1 VGEEGAAPGA
11 ENVGVTRRRVLRDGS
26 ALTLALLVS
35 PPASAL
41 GDVAVAV
48 DRRRRSFLSAA
59 EIRTLRGL
67 VDRFIPEDGVG
78 GAVAAGCAEAIDGL
92 LGAFEFDPP
101 RIYAGAPFSDR
112 AGSGKNH
119 FRRFLA
125 LDAYEEKG
133 WRLRIRG
140 SRDRKELEFNGPQ
153 KGWQSI
159 YREGLRA
166 LDAESPGG
174 SFGALS
180 GLERDLVLGNAESPA
195 IGELVDVAFPHT
207 WQFMYGA
214 PEYGGNRD
222 LLGWRYSRYAGDVQP
237 RGWTRE
243 EIEAPGQGGPLGG
256 ALGVIESILSPQTML
271 ALAPLA
277 APEAAHHIVARSG
290 GSLSA
295 MRAELEPVLE
305 WARRARDG
313 G

>member
-1 VGEEGAAPGA
+1 MGVDGADRGV
-11 ENVGVTRRRVLRDGS
+11 ENVGVTRRRVLRDGT

-48 DRRRRSFLSAA
+48 DRRRRSFLSAS
-59 EIRTLRGL
+59 EIKTLRGL

-78 GAVAAGCAEAIDGL
+78 GALAGGCAEAIDAL

-112 AGSGKNH
+112 AGASKNH

-140 SRDRKELEFNGPQ
+140 SRGRRDLEFNGPE
-153 KGWQSI
+153 KGWQDI
-159 YREGLRA
+159 YRDGLAA
-166 LDAESPGG
+166 LDEASAGG
-174 SFGALS
+174 SFGELS
-180 GLERDLVLGNAESPA
+180 GLERDLVLGQAEGPEV
-195 IGELVDVAFPHT
+195 GELVDVAFPHT

-222 LLGWRYSRYAGDVQP
+222 LLGWRYTRYPGDVQP
-237 RGWTRE
+237 RGWSRE
-243 EIEAPGQGGPLGG
+243 EIEAPGEGGPLGG
-256 ALGVIESILSPQTML
+256 ALGVIESILSRQTML
-271 ALAPLA
+271 AIAPLA
-277 APEAAHHIVARSG
+277 APEAAHHLVARSG

-295 MRAELEPVLE
+295 MRAELAPILE